1 MKRASL
7 ACILALSALP
17 LALPTIARAA
27 EPPAPGASADPF
39 APAPEG
45 QPPPATDDQ
54 EAALLAAPDK
64 PAPPPPAQPPPPPRR
79 PVAATGDRQAHQ
91 FRDEERAGAGL
102 AIELSTSGFASGA
115 LMGGLFVGGH
125 TASGTVIGGILDYGL
140 RSATA
145 TPDSGAPITTSEQ
158 TFRLGA
164 GVRQPIVR
172 SADRRV
178 DLYAAADAAFV
189 YKGAETESTM
199 AGMPTAT
206 GSAAGFSLA
215 LGPGLRLWVHD
226 QIAIGYVARLRIT
239 YLSGEQGALAPM
251 PDDDPTDASQTEV
264 RFDGAFQ
271 ILGVF

>member
-7 ACILALSALP
+7 PITFILCALPIALSA
-17 LALPTIARAA
+17 IARAA
-27 EPPAPGASADPF
+27 EPPATGASADPF
-39 APAPEG
+39 APPPEG
-45 QPPPATDDQ
+45 KPPSTTEDQ

-64 PAPPPPAQPPPPPRR
+64 PTPPPSTPPPPPRR
-79 PVAATGDRQAHQ
+79 PVAATGAREPHQ
-91 FRDEERAGAGL
+91 FRDEERTGGGL

-115 LMGGLFVGGH
+115 LMGGVFVGGH
-125 TASGTVIGGILDYGL
+125 TASGTIVGGILDYGL
-140 RSATA
+140 TSLTA
-145 TPDSGAPITTSEQ
+145 TPDTGAPITISEQ
-158 TFRLGA
+158 TLRLGA

-178 DLYAAADAAFV
+178 DLYGAADAAFV
-189 YKGAETESTM
+189 YKGAEAQSTM

-239 YLSGEQGALAPM
+239 YLSGEQGALAIVPN
-251 PDDDPTDASQTEV
+251 DNPTDASLTEV